1 MAMWLRLAGAV
12 LVTVL
17 IVSALD
23 ALGLRLGWG
32 VRSFEEVQDDLQ
44 SRLRDAFWFAVCA
57 FVMFMSV
64 VAALRRWS
72 GMAKRAVVGRS
83 RRPSH

>member
-17 IVSALD
+17 IVAALD
-23 ALGLRLGWG
+23 AVGLRSGWG
-32 VRSFEEVQDDLQ
+32 VRSVDEPHDDLQ
-44 SRLRDAFWFAVCA
+44 SRLREAFWFAVCA

-72 GMAKRAVVGRS
+72 GMARRALVRS